1 MNYRFQKFTSVY
13 PTFVQQFL
21 ARNPGYEQLSY
32 QELYDKFIN
41 TQYGLSNFYEKH
53 MKALGNEAQ
62 DIFASFEHLQK
73 LWAGENGFR
82 YEGAEWLKSIV
93 LAQVK
98 SFQPDVLY
106 LQDLYLF
113 DRNFRQQLREALGK
127 SVIMIGWRSAPTK
140 DFAVFHDLDLVLSA
154 GPHLVQMFERCGAK
168 ATYLPLAFEDSLL
181 EVLGQ
186 VRERDLDFTFAGSLG
201 SRKGAHSQR
210 YHLIE
215 KLIASSPI
223 EVWSEIHEDRGR
235 SRTERLLLKG
245 IYHTNRSLTAMGVP
259 QRLRASLPLIRSG
272 ESWLSDP
279 TLPSLN
285 QLYPGR
291 INRSVFGV
299 ENYEISARS
308 KIALNSHIDCFEN
321 YAGNMRL
328 YEVTGMG
335 ACLLTDWKINLPE
348 LFEPEVEVVTY
359 RSVEEC
365 IEKVNYLLGNE
376 TERQAIAAA
385 GQKRTLRDHTYR
397 QRVGEL
403 HQIILKLLRR

>member
-1 MNYRFQKFTSVY
+1 
-13 PTFVQQFL
+13 
-21 ARNPGYEQLSY
+21 
-32 QELYDKFIN
+32 
-41 TQYGLSNFYEKH
+41 
-53 MKALGNEAQ
+53 LGNEAQ

-73 LWAGENGFR
+73 LWAEENGLR
-82 YEGAEWLKSIV
+82 YEWTEWLRSIV

-113 DRNFRQQLREALGK
+113 DRNFRRQLREALRK
-127 SVIMIGWRSAPTK
+127 RVIMIGWRAAPTK
-140 DFAVFHDLDLVLSA
+140 DFAVFNDLDLLLSA
-154 GPHLVQMFERCGAK
+154 GPHLVQMFQRCGAK
-168 ATYLPLAFEDSLL
+168 AMYLPMAFEDTMV

-186 VRERDLDFTFAGSLG
+186 VRDRDLDFTFAGNLG
-201 SRKGAHSQR
+201 SRNGAHSQR

-215 KLIASSPI
+215 KLMASSAI
-223 EVWSEIHEDRGR
+223 EVWSDIEETDGR
-235 SRTERLLLKG
+235 SRTERLFLRG
-245 IYHTNRSLTAMGVP
+245 IYHTSRSLAAMGVP
-259 QRLRASLPLIRSG
+259 QRLRAGLPLIRRG

-279 TLPSLN
+279 TLPALT

-291 INRSVFGV
+291 IHRPVFGV
-299 ENYEISARS
+299 ENYKISARS

-328 YEVTGMG
+328 YEATGMG
-335 ACLLTDWKINLPE
+335 ACLLTDWKVNLQD

-365 IEKVNYLLGNE
+365 IEKVSYLLGNE
-376 TERQAIAAA
+376 SERQAIAAA

-403 HQIILKLLRR
+403 HQTILRLLRK

>member
-1 MNYRFQKFTSVY
+1 MGYRFQKFTSVY
-13 PTFVQQFL
+13 PAFVHQFL
-21 ARNPGYEQLSY
+21 AGNPGYKEFSY
-32 QELYDKFIN
+32 QELYDKFVN

-53 MKALGNEAQ
+53 MKALGNEGQ
-62 DIFASFEHLQK
+62 DIFASFGHLQK
-73 LWAGENGFR
+73 LWAEENDLR
-82 YEGAEWLKSIV
+82 YEGTEWLKSIV

-113 DRNFRQQLREALGK
+113 DRNFRRQLREALEK
-127 SVIMIGWRSAPTK
+127 RVIMIGWRAAPTK
-140 DFAVFHDLDLVLSA
+140 DFTVFNDLDLVLSA
-154 GPHLVQMFERCGAK
+154 GPHLVHMFQRCGAN
-168 ATYLPLAFEDSLL
+168 AMYLPLAFEDTLV

-186 VRERDLDFTFAGSLG
+186 VRERDLDFTFVGSLG
-201 SRKGAHSQR
+201 SRNGAHSQR
-210 YHLIE
+210 YNLIE
-215 KLIASSPI
+215 KLIASSPLQ
-223 EVWSEIHEDRGR
+223 VWSDIDETSGR
-235 SRTERLLLKG
+235 YLTERLFLKG
-245 IYHTNRSLTAMGVP
+245 IYHTNRSLAAMGVP
-259 QRLRASLPLIRSG
+259 QRLRSRLPIIRRG

-279 TLPSLN
+279 TLPPLS

-335 ACLLTDWKINLPE
+335 ACLLTDWKINLPDI
-348 LFEPEVEVVTY
+348 FEPDVEVVTY
-359 RSVEEC
+359 RNVEEC
-365 IEKVNYLLGNE
+365 LEKVEYLLQNE
-376 TERQAIAAA
+376 AERQAIAAA

-403 HQIILKLLRR
+403 HQTILKLLRK